1 MVRAVSALP
10 LGWKLFALLLLVLG
24 TLSTLMFI
32 GRYVTTLPWYKSSE
46 GRHLIAMTGSVAA
59 FFLVYVIQLIIPDW
73 SWRPYLML
81 ALLLALVAVCI
92 WRYFLLERYLRNR
105 HLKDRRGTK

>member
-10 LGWKLFALLLLVLG
+10 LGWKIFALLLLVVG

-32 GRYVTTLPWYKSSE
+32 GRYVATLPWYKSAE

-59 FFLVYVIQLIIPDW
+59 FFLVYVIQLLIPDW

-81 ALLLALVAVCI
+81 ALLLVLVVVCV
-92 WRYFLLERYLRNR
+92 WRYFMLEHYLRTR
-105 HLKDRRGTK
+105 HRKDRSSTK